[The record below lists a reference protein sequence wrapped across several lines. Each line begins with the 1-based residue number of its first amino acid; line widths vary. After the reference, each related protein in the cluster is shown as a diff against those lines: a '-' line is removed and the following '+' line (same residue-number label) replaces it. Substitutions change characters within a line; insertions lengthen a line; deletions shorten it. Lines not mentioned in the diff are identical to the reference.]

1 MKIVVPKEACP
12 RETRVALV
20 PTAAKKLVQKGAQIQ
35 IESGIGKNIGC
46 SDRDYNQA
54 GATICTDRQSMLA
67 SADVV
72 LRLHKPTIEEVKC
85 LRRGTLHVSF
95 LDPFRETDLLNT
107 LAQQGVSTICMEMVP
122 RVTRAQKMDALSSQ
136 ANLAGYVAVILA
148 AQALNRIL
156 PMMTTAAGT
165 LSPARFFVI
174 GAGVAGLQVIATAK
188 RLGAQVEVYDVRPAV
203 EEEVSS
209 LGVKFIRLEQD
220 ESESGKGA
228 YAQQLTSRQLVNQQE
243 KIDKHCSQA
252 DVVVTTARIFGKK
265 SPLIVTRDMI
275 AKMKKGSVIVDLAVE
290 DGGNVEGSKLN
301 KVIDQDGVTIL
312 GHGDLATKVPFD
324 ASHMYA
330 NNVTNFIE
338 EYWDDQS
345 KSVNLNLRDE
355 ILEGCLI
362 TYQGKICNQ
371 MLLDHIETLKG
382 GRDGL

>member
-1 MKIVVPKEACP
+1 
-12 RETRVALV
+12 
-20 PTAAKKLVQKGAQIQ
+20 
-35 IESGIGKNIGC
+35 
-46 SDRDYNQA
+46 
-54 GATICTDRQSMLA
+54 
-67 SADVV
+67 
-72 LRLHKPTIEEVKC
+72 
-85 LRRGTLHVSF
+85 
-95 LDPFRETDLLNT
+95 
-107 LAQQGVSTICMEMVP
+107 
-122 RVTRAQKMDALSSQ
+122 
-136 ANLAGYVAVILA
+136 
-148 AQALNRIL
+148 
-156 PMMTTAAGT
+156 MMTTAAGT

-330 NNVTNFIE
+330 NNLTNFIE